1 MSETN
6 DLVTA
11 RIVLALGQNLGF
23 ILDNKDL
30 MDELDIDELGK
41 AYAQTTFVMGTL
53 MAKRHKQEEIDLLEG
68 LLEL

>member
-11 RIVLALGQNLGF
+11 RMVLAFSQNLAY
-23 ILDNKDL
+23 ILEHKEL

-53 MAKRHKQEEIDLLEG
+53 MAKRHVKEEIELLEG

>member
-11 RIVLALGQNLGF
+11 RMVLALSQNLAY
-23 ILDNKDL
+23 ILENKEL

-53 MAKRHKQEEIDLLEG
+53 MAKRYVQEEIELLEG